1 MYLALVTIMLS
12 ANILIKNIKRSNA
25 MNLPLNISTEE
36 AKVKELQE
44 KKAKK
49 NSKKNE
55 K

>member
-1 MYLALVTIMLS
+1 MFRPM
-12 ANILIKNIKRSNA
+12 NIA
-25 MNLPLNISTEE
+25 TDE

-49 NSKKNE
+49 NNKKNG

>member
-1 MYLALVTIMLS
+1 MYW
-12 ANILIKNIKRSNA
+12 
-25 MNLPLNISTEE
+25 PQDISTDE

-49 NSKKNE
+49 DSKKNG

>member
-1 MYLALVTIMLS
+1 ML
-12 ANILIKNIKRSNA
+12 I
-25 MNLPLNISTEE
+25 PVNISTEE

-49 NSKKNE
+49 NSKKNG

>member
-1 MYLALVTIMLS
+1 ML
-12 ANILIKNIKRSNA
+12 
-25 MNLPLNISTEE
+25 MPVNISTEE
-36 AKVKELQE
+36 AKKKELQE